1 MGQPR
6 CSKTSPNKTPS
17 QLQNKSNNN
26 NNNDNN
32 NNNNNNNESSS
43 TDDVDEFEL

>member
-26 NNNDNN
+26 NNN
-32 NNNNNNNESSS
+32 NNESSS
-43 TDDVDEFEL
+43 TDNVDEFEL

>member
-26 NNNDNN
+26 NNN
-32 NNNNNNNESSS
+32 NNNESSS
-43 TDDVDEFEL
+43 TDNVDEFEL

>member
-6 CSKTSPNKTPS
+6 CSKTSPNKTPL

-26 NNNDNN
+26 NNNNS

-43 TDDVDEFEL
+43 TDHVDEFEL